1 LRFLFADFPAA
12 CRWKFHVH
20 CRRFAVALQAARK
33 FKTFMHFL
41 MRFKRVGLVSVL
53 VFHSSISAIAAAKV
67 QSVLIMPFICN
78 LNESP
83 SPSLLFFFF

>member
-1 LRFLFADFPAA
+1 
-12 CRWKFHVH
+12 
-20 CRRFAVALQAARK
+20 
-33 FKTFMHFL
+33 MHFL

-83 SPSLLFFFF
+83 SPSPLFFFFLNKYIDSNEIYFDEFSFDFLFR